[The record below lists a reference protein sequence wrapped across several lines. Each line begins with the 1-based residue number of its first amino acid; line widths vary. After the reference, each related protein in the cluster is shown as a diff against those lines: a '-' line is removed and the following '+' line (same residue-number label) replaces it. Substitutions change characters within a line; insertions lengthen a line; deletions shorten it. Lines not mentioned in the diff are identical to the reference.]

1 MEAGGVKM
9 SVQKRLDDLAKEI
22 ATIEQEI
29 AELTAQH
36 AERVQVGDDS
46 KADYLHEQILGA
58 RERLEAAQMRR
69 APLERA
75 LQAEL
80 DAARAKE
87 AAKLTADADARLD
100 ALEATL
106 AQALDAAKALAEIT
120 DGLDQNAALSWSIVA
135 RRAVDAGGTPNKR
148 HLAGLAEL
156 AELTHRATRK
166 LQHIGQDYSQRSVRI
181 PVPTRSR
188 AA

>member
-1 MEAGGVKM
+1 MTA
-9 SVQKRLDDLAKEI
+9 QKRLDDLA
-22 ATIEQEI
+22 TEI
-29 AELTAQH
+29 AEIEQDIQTLTAEH
-36 AERVQVGDDS
+36 AERVQAG
-46 KADYLHEQILGA
+46 KTGTEYIFEQITQA
-58 RERLEAAQMRR
+58 RTRLEGAVMRR

-75 LQAEL
+75 LEAEL

-106 AQALDAAKALAEIT
+106 AQALEAARALAEVT
-120 DGLDQNAALSWSIVA
+120 NQLDDNAALNWSVA
-135 RRAVDAGGTPNKR
+135 ARKAVDAGGTPNKR

-166 LQHIGQDYSQRSVRI
+166 LQHIGQDYSQRSVHI
-181 PVPTRSR
+181 PVPTKSR